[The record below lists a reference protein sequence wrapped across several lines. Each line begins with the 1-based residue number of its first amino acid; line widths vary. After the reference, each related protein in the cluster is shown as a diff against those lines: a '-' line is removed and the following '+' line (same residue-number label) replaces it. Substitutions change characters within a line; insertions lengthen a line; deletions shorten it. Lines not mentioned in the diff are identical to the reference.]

1 MQTKYFK
8 NNLEMPKIN
17 WNETESIRRPVVLNA
32 LKYYS
37 LANNIKILH
46 FEISFNAAL
55 SLSAM
60 EYIAHIS

>member
-1 MQTKYFK
+1 
-8 NNLEMPKIN
+8 MPKIN